1 MMGWNAKGRG
11 ARALQLGVAF
21 GLSGCLHAAG
31 SVTAHGE
38 TFPIRGQMA
47 FFLLQAGG
55 VFVENVVRAGLRG
68 SGVGKGVP
76 RWVKRG
82 VTFVYVHVWF
92 YHTAHLLCDDFA
104 RGGMWMFEPVPIS
117 LFRGLG
123 FGGEGDGWLAIEVL
137 PMWHCGSTWFTSGIT
152 F

>member
-1 MMGWNAKGRG
+1 MGWNPKAKR
-11 ARALQLGVAF
+11 ARALQLVVAF
-21 GLSGCLHAAG
+21 GLSGALHASG

-38 TFPIRGQMA
+38 TYPLSGQMA
-47 FFLLQAGG
+47 FFLLQAAG
-55 VFVENVVRAGLRG
+55 VFLETVVRSGLRG
-68 SGVGKGVP
+68 SRVARGTP
-76 RWVKRG
+76 RWVKRV

-123 FGGEGDGWLAIEVL
+123 LGAEGDGWLALEVL
-137 PMWHCGSTWFTSGIT
+137 PTWHRGSTWYTSGII